1 VTRERRGQFVYYAI
15 ADKRVVRVLEDAEE
29 MLADIGARVGRCPR
43 YQAPAGRTQ
52 NARVLGRRGAR
63 AG

>member
-1 VTRERRGQFVYYAI
+1 
-15 ADKRVVRVLEDAEE
+15 VVRVLEDAEE